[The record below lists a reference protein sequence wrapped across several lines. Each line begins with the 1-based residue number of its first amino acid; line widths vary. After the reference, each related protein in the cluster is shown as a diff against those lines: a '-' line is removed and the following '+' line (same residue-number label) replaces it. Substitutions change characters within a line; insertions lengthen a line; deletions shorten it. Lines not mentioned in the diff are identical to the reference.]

1 MLFNSKLVSRF
12 IWSSCAGFILASLTI
27 PMIAGQAAPSSQ
39 HEILIAS
46 NLIKKPSTSQ
56 NKTPIVQA
64 SPDNNDGKADDVTL
78 SIQNY
83 HHHHPH
89 LWWPR
94 STDHHYW
101 CVLRKNQF
109 AYYKTQDEREA
120 ISVIPRFEILNFKI
134 SELDGILIVYTPS
147 KDLMF
152 KFPPGQNEQT
162 DKELMHDWKIALEK
176 FLSSP
181 SGSESV
187 TTGSDYDE
195 DEDEDDLI
203 VVDEKAGPSSRKH
216 SCSLTMDEQLS
227 HEDKKFYR
235 MFDPRN
241 PEHQVC
247 SGILYTKVKKKKLFN
262 RAKWQKFNVELTNIS
277 FSLYSFKTGK
287 IKKSIK
293 LNKIVD
299 CIEIDNSS
307 KNKSGD
313 TNFALITF
321 DERLSF
327 KAANDQDMVDWII
340 NFKSGILIR
349 KKIKS

>member
-1 MLFNSKLVSRF
+1 
-12 IWSSCAGFILASLTI
+12 
-27 PMIAGQAAPSSQ
+27 MIAGATAPSSQ

-56 NKTPIVQA
+56 NKTPTAQSSSGNSGA
-64 SPDNNDGKADDVTL
+64 ADGAP
-78 SIQNY
+78 QGY
-83 HHHHPH
+83 HHHHHHHRH

-94 STDHHYW
+94 TTDHQYW

-109 AYYKTQDEREA
+109 AYYKTRDEREA
-120 ISVIPRFEILNFKI
+120 ISVIPRFDILNFKI
-134 SELDGILIVYTPS
+134 SELDGILTVYTPS
-147 KDLMF
+147 KDLIF
-152 KFPPGQNEQT
+152 KFPRGQNE
-162 DKELMHDWKIALEK
+162 KVGMELMHNWKIALEK

-181 SGSESV
+181 SGNESV

-195 DEDEDDLI
+195 EEDDDDLI
-203 VVDEKAGPSSRKH
+203 VVDEKAGPSSSKH

-227 HEDKKFYR
+227 REDKEFYR

-241 PEHQVC
+241 AEHQVC

-262 RAKWQKFNVELTNIS
+262 RAKWQKFNVELTNTS
-277 FSLYSFKTGK
+277 FNLYSFKTGK
-287 IKKSIK
+287 LKKSIK
-293 LNKIVD
+293 LDKIID
-299 CIEIDNSS
+299 CIELDNNS
-307 KNKSGD
+307 KMKNDD

-349 KKIKS
+349 KKLKAENI

>member
-1 MLFNSKLVSRF
+1 
-12 IWSSCAGFILASLTI
+12 
-27 PMIAGQAAPSSQ
+27 MIAGPAAPSSQ
-39 HEILIAS
+39 HEILMAS

-56 NKTPIVQA
+56 NKTPTAQA
-64 SPDNNDGKADDVTL
+64 SPGNDGNADNVTL
-78 SIQNY
+78 PTQHI
-83 HHHHPH
+83 HHTI
-89 LWWPR
+89 LICGGR
-94 STDHHYW
+94 GQQVTIIGVSEE
-101 CVLRKNQF
+101 KQF

-195 DEDEDDLI
+195 DEEEDDLI

-216 SCSLTMDEQLS
+216 SCTLTMDEQLS

-247 SGILYTKVKKKKLFN
+247 SGILFTKVKKKKLFN
-262 RAKWQKFNVELTNIS
+262 RAKWQKFNVELTNNS

-287 IKKSIK
+287 MKKSIK
-293 LNKIVD
+293 LDKIVD

-307 KNKSGD
+307 KNKTGD